1 MNVTVDF
8 QHVIFQHVT
17 FQRGDGPP
25 ARRNFDRTSKVN
37 TRHSFATCR
46 HPSVLHLRLRYST
59 PHFPQTQRAT
69 VPTTMK
75 KFSLCEAL
83 EDWYFNKSQITI
95 KSYKQR
101 IKDMSRWMKENYG
114 ETRDID
120 TMRKRH
126 IRLYINSKA
135 GTATQLRP
143 LKCAIKSCFKHL
155 CKRGVIKIDPA
166 KDFESGKQNPPKFE
180 RNLSAS
186 DVRLFFKEASKK
198 NDQRTHVML
207 QILCYGGLRLKV
219 LSQLPCSSIIRT
231 EFLKNKKKR
240 FSLFNCCQ
248 KSKGQQVETRCVAQ
262 RHWTPSLQLRAV
274 TKQVWCL
281 LIPRKKQEQADASTK
296 CIGTCQANCKEGLPH
311 VSSHFFRHFFC
322 SNALY
327 NGASIADVQAQL
339 GRSSITTTSQYCHSS
354 GQNVSEKISLVM
366 EDDESGD
373 DDSIV
378 FVKQVS
384 KKERPSEK
392 REKNKL

>member
-1 MNVTVDF
+1 MT
-8 QHVIFQHVT
+8 
-17 FQRGDGPP
+17 
-25 ARRNFDRTSKVN
+25 
-37 TRHSFATCR
+37 
-46 HPSVLHLRLRYST
+46 
-59 PHFPQTQRAT
+59 
-69 VPTTMK
+69 
-75 KFSLCEAL
+75 
-83 EDWYFNKSQITI
+83 
-95 KSYKQR
+95 
-101 IKDMSRWMKENYG
+101 ENYG

-120 TMRKRH
+120 TMRKKH
-126 IRLYINSKA
+126 IRLYIYSKA

-186 DVRLFFKEASKK
+186 DVRLFFKEASKM

-274 TKQVWCL
+274 TKQVWS
-281 LIPRKKQEQADASTK
+281 ISFQRKEQEQADASTK
-296 CIGTCQANCKEGLPH
+296 CIDACQANCKEGW
-311 VSSHFFRHFFC
+311 SSSCIKSFFSSFFLFQC
-322 SNALY
+322 
-327 NGASIADVQAQL
+327 
-339 GRSSITTTSQYCHSS
+339 
-354 GQNVSEKISLVM
+354 
-366 EDDESGD
+366 
-373 DDSIV
+373 
-378 FVKQVS
+378 FV
-384 KKERPSEK
+384 
-392 REKNKL
+392 